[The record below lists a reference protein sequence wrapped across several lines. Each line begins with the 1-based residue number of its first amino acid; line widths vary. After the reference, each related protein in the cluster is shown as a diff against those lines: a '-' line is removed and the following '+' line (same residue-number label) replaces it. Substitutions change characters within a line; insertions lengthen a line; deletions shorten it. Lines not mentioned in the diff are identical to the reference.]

1 MFSGLAPA
9 PRPMNQR
16 TTLPPLGPTPPAIGS
31 GVTLTSD
38 GAALTSA
45 AALAEAE
52 AEAAAEAEGAAADGA
67 AAEGAALP
75 AALAAVLGAVE
86 AVEPLQA
93 DARMATTPATSM
105 TARGPA
111 IERRILD
118 SPSVRTMDRF
128 RRVVT

>member
-67 AAEGAALP
+67 AAEGAA
-75 AALAAVLGAVE
+75 ALAAVLAAALGAVE

-93 DARMATTPATSM
+93 DARMATTPA
-105 TARGPA
+105 
-111 IERRILD
+111 
-118 SPSVRTMDRF
+118 
-128 RRVVT
+128 